1 MSMIEQVYLDGN
13 FVAADSARISAF
25 DRGFIFGDGVYE
37 VVPVFGRKPFRL
49 PQHLERLERSLGA
62 LFLPNPL
69 SRSEWQEII
78 AQLIEGN
85 PAQDQYL
92 YIQVTRGPAPRDH
105 SFPDHV
111 RPTVFAYSQTL
122 HYPDAATLAAG
133 VAAITLDDIRW
144 ARCDIK
150 ATALLANVLMRQ
162 QAKEQGVMEAI
173 LIRDGM
179 MTEGAASNIF
189 AVVDDCLYTAP
200 KSPHILPGIT
210 RDLVVELAE
219 ANDICCREQA
229 ITAEQLLQA
238 SEVWMTS
245 STKEILPITRINKQ
259 PVGKGKPGDWHGR
272 MLAVYQ
278 DYKQAFREGRVQ

>member
-1 MSMIEQVYLDGN
+1 MSMIEQVYLNGN
-13 FVAADSARISAF
+13 FVAAESARVSAF

-37 VVPVFGRKPFRL
+37 VIPVFGRKPFRL
-49 PQHLERLERSLGA
+49 PQHLDRLERSLGA
-62 LFLPNPL
+62 LSLPNPIT
-69 SRSEWQEII
+69 RDGWQEVVQ
-78 AQLIEGN
+78 QLIDGN
-85 PAQDQYL
+85 AAEDQYL
-92 YIQVTRGPAPRDH
+92 YIQITRGSAPRDH
-105 SFPDHV
+105 SFPENTE
-111 RPTVFAYSQTL
+111 PTVFAYSQTL

-133 VAAITLDDIRW
+133 VAAITVDDIRW

-200 KSPHILPGIT
+200 KSTQILPGIT
-210 RDLVVELAE
+210 RDLVVELAK
-219 ANDICCREQA
+219 ANDICCREEA
-229 ITAEQLLQA
+229 ISAGQLRNA

-245 STKEILPITRINKQ
+245 STKEILPITRVDNQ
-259 PVGKGKPGDWHGR
+259 AVGDGKPGKMHKH
-272 MLAVYQ
+272 MLAIYQ
-278 DYKQAFREGRVQ
+278 DYKQAFREGQVH